1 MNNNLLGM
9 LGLAKRGG
17 MLTAGE
23 RGVADEVRVKN
34 ARLLLLAADAADNTT
49 RRIQHFAKAGACLW
63 IRVPFTKAEL
73 GRAAGH
79 GSCAILAVTDIRFAA
94 AVAHRLAEMDA
105 ARYGSTAQKLDVK
118 AKRAAERKTEQYRCA
133 KAERRQKMKAE
144 ISAKSTQSGRKKA
157 PQADGPKGKN
167 SHFKNGNRLAHS
179 WKHSSEPTRRYAHS
193 HPVKKGKGSLRK
205 ENGRK

>member
-17 MLTAGE
+17 MMTAGE

-34 ARLLLLAADAADNTT
+34 ARLLLLAADAADNTA
-49 RRIQHFAKAGACLW
+49 RRIWHFAKAGTCLW

-73 GRAAGH
+73 GRATGC
-79 GSCAILAVTDIRFAA
+79 GSCAILAITDIRFAA

-105 ARYGSTAQKLDVK
+105 AHYGSTAQKLDVK

-133 KAERRQKMKAE
+133 KAERRQKIKAE
-144 ISAKSTQSGRKKA
+144 IPAKSTQSGRKKT
-157 PQADGPKGKN
+157 PQTGGSKEGNP
-167 SHFKNGNRLAHS
+167 HFKNRNRLSRS
-179 WKHSSEPTRRYAHS
+179 WKHHSGPTHRYVHS